1 MSILT
6 TGTAPASA
14 GSAPAAPRPRRRR
27 RRYRIGQTLPRSRY
41 LLISIVAFAVLL
53 AAWVVIS
60 ATGATSQRFLP
71 SPWQV
76 AITAGEQMANG
87 ELWADL
93 GASSYRIFIG
103 FALATVIAVPI
114 GALVGIS
121 IRVEAAVQ
129 PLVDF
134 IRYMPVVAFVPLTI
148 LWIGIGEEQKFLII
162 WLGTFFQQVLLVA
175 DAVRSV
181 PRPFIDVGETL
192 GLSNG
197 RILWRIVLR
206 SAAPRIWDALRITL
220 GWAWTWI
227 VVAELVAATSGLGYR
242 IVVAQRFLQTDLIFA
257 YLIVLG
263 ALGLLT
269 DIIMRLSGRAL
280 FRYERIRR

>member
-1 MSILT
+1 MTLHTSGT
-6 TGTAPASA
+6 TAPASA
-14 GSAPAAPRPRRRR
+14 PTSPRSRRPHR
-27 RRYRIGQTLPRSRY
+27 RRYRIGQTMTRRRY
-41 LLISIVAFAVLL
+41 LTTAVVSFAGLL
-53 AAWVVIS
+53 GIWALVSAAGV
-60 ATGATSQRFLP
+60 TNERFLP

-76 AITAGEQMANG
+76 AITGWEQITNG
-87 ELWADL
+87 ELAADL
-93 GASSYRIFIG
+93 GASTYRILVG
-103 FALATVIAVPI
+103 FLLATVLAVPI

-121 IRVEAAVQ
+121 VRVEAAVQ

-148 LWIGIGEEQKFLII
+148 LWIGVGEEQKFLII
-162 WLGTFFQQVLLVA
+162 FLGTFFQQVLMVA

-181 PRPFIDVGETL
+181 PRSFIDVGETL
-192 GLSNG
+192 GLSNS

-206 SAAPRIWDALRITL
+206 AAAPRIWDALRITL

-227 VVAELVAATSGLGYR
+227 VLAELVAATTGLGYR
-242 IVVAQRFLQTDLIFA
+242 IVIAQRFLQTDLIFA

-263 ALGLLT
+263 ILGLVT
-269 DIIMRLSGRAL
+269 DLLMRLAGRAL

>member
-1 MSILT
+1 MTTPT
-6 TGTAPASA
+6 TGTATTPAD
-14 GSAPAAPRPRRRR
+14 SAPAAPRPLRRR
-27 RRYRIGQTLPRSRY
+27 RRYRIGQPLPRSRY
-41 LLISIVAFAVLL
+41 LLISIVSFAVLL
-53 AAWVVIS
+53 TAWVVIS
-60 ATGATSQRFLP
+60 ATGATNERFLP

-93 GASSYRIFIG
+93 GASTYRILVG
-103 FALATVIAVPI
+103 FALATVMAVPI

-134 IRYMPVVAFVPLTI
+134 VRYMPVVAFVPLTI

-192 GLSNG
+192 GLSNR
-197 RILWRIVLR
+197 RILSRIVLR

-263 ALGLLT
+263 ILGLLT

>member
-1 MSILT
+1 MTLHTSGT
-6 TGTAPASA
+6 TAPASA
-14 GSAPAAPRPRRRR
+14 PTSPRPRRPHR
-27 RRYRIGQTLPRSRY
+27 RRYRIGQTMTRRRY
-41 LLISIVAFAVLL
+41 LTTAVVSFAGLL
-53 AAWVVIS
+53 GIWALVSAAGV
-60 ATGATSQRFLP
+60 TNERFLP

-76 AITAGEQMANG
+76 AITGWEQITNG
-87 ELWADL
+87 ELAADL
-93 GASSYRIFIG
+93 GASTYRILVG
-103 FALATVIAVPI
+103 FLLATVLAVPI

-121 IRVEAAVQ
+121 VRVEAAVQ

-148 LWIGIGEEQKFLII
+148 LWIGVGEEQKFLII
-162 WLGTFFQQVLLVA
+162 FLGTFFQQVLMVA

-181 PRPFIDVGETL
+181 PRSFIDVGETL
-192 GLSNG
+192 GLSNS

-206 SAAPRIWDALRITL
+206 AAAPRIWDALRITL

-227 VVAELVAATSGLGYR
+227 VLAELVAATTGLGYR
-242 IVVAQRFLQTDLIFA
+242 IVIAQRFLQTDLIFA

-263 ALGLLT
+263 ILGLVT
-269 DIIMRLSGRAL
+269 DLLMRLAGRAL